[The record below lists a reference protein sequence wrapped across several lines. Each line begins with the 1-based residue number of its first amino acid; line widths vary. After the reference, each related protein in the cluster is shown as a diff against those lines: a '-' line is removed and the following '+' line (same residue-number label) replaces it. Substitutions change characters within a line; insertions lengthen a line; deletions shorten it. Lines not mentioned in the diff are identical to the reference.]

1 MTNDSLKENLDKAL
15 ESDGYFITITRR
27 EGTVLKHFQKHESFF
42 PQDIW
47 DSLHEL
53 KMMIAKIYPDLNIRK
68 VING

>member
-1 MTNDSLKENLDKAL
+1 MKESIKDLIKEAE
-15 ESDGYFITITRR
+15 ESGGYFITITRR
-27 EGTVLKHFQKHESFF
+27 EGTTLKHWQKHEGFF

-47 DSLHEL
+47 DSLHEI